1 MKQYTTLEKKFTNEV
16 LPELKAAYKK
26 LLIAMP
32 ELEGIVDEIIAEGE
46 LILLDFL
53 VRPKKFFKINGPD
66 LQLKILKL
74 PLLLTIV
81 K

>member
-46 LILLDFL
+46 LFLLDL
-53 VRPKKFFKINGPD
+53 VRPKKFFKINGPH
-66 LQLKILKL
+66 LQ
-74 PLLLTIV
+74 
-81 K
+81 